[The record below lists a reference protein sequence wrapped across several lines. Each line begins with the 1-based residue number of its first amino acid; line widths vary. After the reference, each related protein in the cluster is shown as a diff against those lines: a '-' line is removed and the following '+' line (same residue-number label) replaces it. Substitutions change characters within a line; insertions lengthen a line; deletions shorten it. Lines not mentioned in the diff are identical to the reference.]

1 MKSSVMPLITT
12 ETREVTLSRY
22 VTLKLDFE
30 SQGRKFWAV
39 AETCIHYPLQD
50 AISLADLYESSIL
63 ISTKIVG
70 CSSMDHEQEAHTA
83 NLRFSTKVATYCFC
97 IYCVSSRT

>member
-1 MKSSVMPLITT
+1 MPLITT
-12 ETREVTLSRY
+12 ETRAVTLSRY

-30 SQGRKFWAV
+30 SQGWKFWAV

-63 ISTKIVG
+63 ISTKIVEH
-70 CSSMDHEQEAHTA
+70 SSMDHEKALLTQQ
-83 NLRFSTKVATYCFC
+83 LSSKTKVATYCFC
-97 IYCVSSRT
+97 HCCVLSRM

>member
-22 VTLKLDFE
+22 VTLKLDLE

-39 AETCIHYPLQD
+39 AET
-50 AISLADLYESSIL
+50 
-63 ISTKIVG
+63 
-70 CSSMDHEQEAHTA
+70 
-83 NLRFSTKVATYCFC
+83 
-97 IYCVSSRT
+97 